1 VGIEAPEGDGGM
13 SAIYLNDNGRCTCAD
28 HAGEYLRKSIEE
40 KPEAQFHKTPL
51 ETWERFDA
59 DDIRSYGLDC
69 DECAR

>member
-1 VGIEAPEGDGGM
+1 MI
-13 SAIYLNDNGRCTCAD
+13 AIYLNDNGRCTCAD
-28 HAGEYLRKSIEE
+28 HAGEYLCKSITE
-40 KPEAQFHKTPL
+40 KPEAQYHKTPL